1 MDLSGR
7 LIWAGTALIA
17 FSAAAIPLRAV
28 AAPPDAP
35 GLHDLV
41 VIPPDAHERKFPA
54 VRLEGLGG
62 MEDSATI
69 QIPETLHVHRYYYS
83 GDKEIQGPILHGG
96 PTMIVANHP
105 VCGERMY
112 VRATLPAGAPRIA
125 YTGRSITYVY
135 PDRRVEVRFH
145 RFGKDKVS
153 IHFVSGQGIA
163 RRTRQA
169 ARRVHEG
176 TVEAWRHSPL
186 AQSLSDAAVAGG
198 QTVQGAGTAAQ
209 DMMAGAIDG
218 GRRLIGAIPGITPLQ
233 SLGEQSAE
241 QRNAAAIRQQ
251 QRVLDR
257 EEVPF
262 VPTNRN

>member
-1 MDLSGR
+1 MNRSRR
-7 LIWAGTALIA
+7 LNWIGAGLLAVVPLVTAPIA
-17 FSAAAIPLRAV
+17 FAV
-28 AAPPDAP
+28 PPDAP

-41 VIPPDAHERKFPA
+41 VIPPDAHQRKFPA
-54 VRLEGLGG
+54 VQFDGIEGL
-62 MEDSATI
+62 EEFATI
-69 QIPETLHVHRYYYS
+69 NIPETLHVHRYYYS

-96 PTMIVANHP
+96 PTVIVANHP

-125 YTGRSITYVY
+125 YTGHSITYVY
-135 PDRRVEVRFH
+135 PDQRVQVRFH

-153 IHFVSGQGIA
+153 INFVSGQGLS
-163 RRTRQA
+163 RRYRQA
-169 ARRVHEG
+169 AERVRAG

-198 QTVQGAGTAAQ
+198 QTVKGAGAAAGGI
-209 DMMAGAIDG
+209 MAGAIDG
-218 GRRLIGAIPGITPLQ
+218 GRRLVGAIPGVTPLQ
-233 SLGEQSAE
+233 SLGQQSAE
-241 QRNAAAIRQQ
+241 QQAGAAVRQQ

-257 EEVPF
+257 DEVPF